1 MKQTIIALSLSLITL
16 SAHAT
21 NSPGADCVGTHACRG
36 AVTENHNPTA
46 TAGGGHASQQQQQ
59 DQSVA
64 NNVAAT
70 GNGFGGSASIH
81 NMGAPNNANSYQYSA
96 NRYWSVRPVEV
107 QATPIVTPAANVVA
121 TVGAECA
128 PRMLV
133 NGRRVFGINNRPL
146 STQTVDVGVDERL
159 SPDLQMPYRKVFF
172 APGQYQLIGHRV
184 SETSAVVTTSSG
196 GGLGFAA
203 NGNGG
208 AGGSIGGQT
217 SGAMQRLVTT
227 IRLHECVAATVQ
239 EVQPVVA
246 APAPAPVKKAY
257 VARRKPVVR
266 KLKCDCENKGNK
278 Q

>member
-1 MKQTIIALSLSLITL
+1 MKKTIIALSMSMAAM
-16 SAHAT
+16 SAYAT
-21 NSPGADCVGTHACRG
+21 NTPGADCVGTHACRG

-46 TAGGGHASQQQQQ
+46 TAGGGHAEQRQQQ

-96 NRYWSVRPVEV
+96 NRYWSVRPVNV
-107 QATPIVTPAANVVA
+107 QATPIVTPAANVVT
-121 TVGAECA
+121 TVGAECG
-128 PRMLV
+128 PRVLV
-133 NGRRVFGINNRPL
+133 NGKRVYGINNRPL
-146 STQTVDVGVDERL
+146 STQTVDVGVDERI
-159 SPDLQMPYRKVFF
+159 SPDREEPYRKVELV
-172 APGQYQLIGHRV
+172 PGVFQLIGHRV

-227 IRLHECVAATVQ
+227 VRLHECVAF
-239 EVQPVVA
+239 EVDSRVA
-246 APAPAPVKKAY
+246 PKT
-257 VARRKPVVR
+257 
-266 KLKCDCENKGNK
+266 KG
-278 Q
+278 

>member
-1 MKQTIIALSLSLITL
+1 MKKTIIALSLSLAAT
-16 SAHAT
+16 SVFAT
-21 NSPGADCVGTHACRG
+21 NTPGADCVGTHACRG
-36 AVTENHNPTA
+36 AVTENHNPSA

-59 DQSVA
+59 QAQSLST
-64 NNVAAT
+64 AT
-70 GNGFGGSASIH
+70 GGQGFGGSAAMNYH
-81 NMGAPNNANSYQYSA
+81 GAPNNANSYQYSA

-121 TVGAECA
+121 TMGAECA

-133 NGRRVFGINNRPL
+133 NGKRVFGINNRPL
-146 STQTVDVGVDERL
+146 TTETVEVGVDERL
-159 SPDLQMPYRKVFF
+159 SPDMQMPYRKVFF

-208 AGGSIGGQT
+208 AGGSIGGNT

-227 IRLHECVAATVQ
+227 IRLHECVAATVT
-239 EVQPVVA
+239 EVQPVA
-246 APAPAPVKKAY
+246 APAPAPVKKA
-257 VARRKPVVR
+257 VTAKRKRPAVR
-266 KLKCDCENKGNK
+266 QLKCDCENGKK